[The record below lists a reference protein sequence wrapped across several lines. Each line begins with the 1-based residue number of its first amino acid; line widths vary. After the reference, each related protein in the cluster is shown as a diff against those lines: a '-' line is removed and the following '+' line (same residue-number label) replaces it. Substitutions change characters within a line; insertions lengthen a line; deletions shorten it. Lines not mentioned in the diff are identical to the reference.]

1 MRGHG
6 SHRPVADHYAS
17 SFETARRAVATT
29 KGPEPPWR
37 LRSIAATNELKT
49 KRSAEAEISK
59 KDTLIELQRL
69 RNRRPGSAETKLT
82 DAN

>member
-1 MRGHG
+1 MLDLRKLSTG
-6 SHRPVADHYAS
+6 
-17 SFETARRAVATT
+17 F
-29 KGPEPPWR
+29 PEPPWR